1 MTAERTPRQTLRNA
15 ADALL
20 SHAARRG
27 LSLSQC
33 LVLVP
38 NDEAGVQ
45 LRSALFELSA
55 SAISP
60 SAISPSAIS
69 PSAISPQIKTF
80 PALAQQARVDC
91 SVLPDGRRMLLLYQ
105 ALRERDWFAEVQ
117 LWPLV
122 FRLGALF
129 DELTTSAL
137 NLPRDIIE
145 FSAQL
150 AQAYGMHESDATGF
164 EARVV
169 HALWFALSQPEMGV
183 SPVAEYGMRLAQ
195 RVLQADNPLFLFGL
209 WQVGVQEQ
217 SFLQRWAQKYPV
229 LVLDDGGETDSL
241 NASLQVAWEDNPSLA
256 LRDRAQQLKQQFP
269 DSPWS
274 GRVRILACQGLE
286 QEAQEAA
293 RQIQHW
299 QHQGSERIAVLVQD
313 RLTARRL
320 RALLERQQMIPYDE
334 TGWSLDTT
342 TAAAFLMHWL
352 EAVETGFPWQRTLE
366 LLQWRALLPLDDAP
380 FFEEAME
387 HFLLFQ
393 QRRGATDGLAPWFAA
408 VLQDRTGAAMVEVT
422 QCMQRAVG
430 LLAGQQRH
438 LQAWL
443 DALEASL
450 LELGVLGYWQQ
461 DAAGMQL
468 FAALAEHRQ
477 AGEAAVML
485 DLTTF
490 RRWLDHWLQSNYFVA
505 ANTNSALVFTHLAA
519 IRGRAFDAV
528 FILGGDAAQWA
539 PRQSGGPFFNQAVR
553 AALGLPGLADIQQ
566 QIQRDLTGL
575 LTTGVTCCVS
585 WQVQREG
592 ENNPLASW
600 FERLDM
606 LHELAWGN
614 RLRETS
620 SCDSLAGLGEQEI
633 IPVPPSP
640 GLPAAE
646 LPTRISVSA
655 YNSLLACPYQYYVRS
670 VLKISATEPVQD
682 DMVKSDYGRLVHDI
696 LYRFHTV
703 HPRITG
709 LPDGEA
715 ERALRRIS
723 EQCYAESMTQ
733 DSFSRAWLMR
743 WQDKIP
749 DYLHWQLH
757 HEEQGWVWHAGE
769 HDAHIELMLDNERQV
784 RLYGRIDRIDTC
796 PDGSMVLDYKTGNLQ
811 TLKQAVAE
819 VDEDVQLPAYAAMLG
834 KSVTEAAFVSL
845 DGDSVADVRVTD
857 GLQQAA
863 DCSIERLRHIF
874 DALQTGVGLPA
885 NGATPTC
892 AWCEAQGICRRG
904 EWTML

>member
-1 MTAERTPRQTLRNA
+1 M
-15 ADALL
+15 
-20 SHAARRG
+20 
-27 LSLSQC
+27 
-33 LVLVP
+33 
-38 NDEAGVQ
+38 Q

-60 SAISPSAIS
+60 
-69 PSAISPQIKTF
+69 QIKTF
-80 PALAQQARVDC
+80 PALAQQVRVDC

-105 ALRERDWFAEVQ
+105 ALRERGWFAEVQ

-122 FRLGALF
+122 SQLGALF
-129 DELTTSAL
+129 DELTTNAL
-137 NLPRDIIE
+137 DLPRDITE

-209 WQVGVQEQ
+209 WQVGMQER

-229 LVLDDGGETDSL
+229 LVLDDGGEADSL
-241 NASLQVAWEDNPSLA
+241 NTSLQVAWEDNPSLA
-256 LRDRAQQLKQQFP
+256 LRDRAQRLKQQFP

-274 GRVRILACQGLE
+274 DRVRILACQGLE

-293 RQIQHW
+293 RQIQDW

-342 TAAAFLMHWL
+342 TAAAFLMRWL
-352 EAVETGFPWQRTLE
+352 AAVETGFPWQCTLE

-408 VLQDRTGAAMVEVT
+408 VLQDCTETPMVGVT
-422 QCMQRAVG
+422 QCMQRAVR
-430 LLAGQQRH
+430 LLAGQPRH

-450 LELGVLGYWQQ
+450 LELGVLDYWQQ
-461 DAAGMQL
+461 DAAGLQL

-477 AGEAAVML
+477 TGEASVMF
-485 DLTTF
+485 DLATF
-490 RRWLDHWLQSNYFVA
+490 RRWLDHWLQSNHFVA
-505 ANTNSALVFTHLAA
+505 ANTNSVLVFTHLAA

-553 AALGLPGLADIQQ
+553 AALGLPGLIDVQQ

-620 SCDSLAGLGEQEI
+620 SCDSLTGLGGQEI
-633 IPVPPSP
+633 MPVPPCP

-696 LYRFHTV
+696 LYRFHV
-703 HPRITG
+703 VYPRITG

-715 ERALRRIS
+715 EHALWRIS

-743 WQDKIP
+743 WQDRIP
-749 DYLHWQLH
+749 DYLHWQLQ

-769 HDAHIELMLDNERQV
+769 HDAHVELMLDNGRQV
-784 RLYGRIDRIDTC
+784 RLYGRIDRIDTR
-796 PDGSMVLDYKTGNLQ
+796 PDGSMVLDYKTGNIQ

-834 KSVTEAAFVSL
+834 TSVTDAAFVSL
-845 DGDSVADVRVTD
+845 DGDSVVDVRVAD
-857 GLQQAA
+857 SLQQAA

-874 DALQTGVGLPA
+874 DALQTGAGLPA
-885 NGATPTC
+885 NGATPAC
-892 AWCEAQGICRRG
+892 AWCEAQGICRRD
-904 EWTML
+904 EWTMP